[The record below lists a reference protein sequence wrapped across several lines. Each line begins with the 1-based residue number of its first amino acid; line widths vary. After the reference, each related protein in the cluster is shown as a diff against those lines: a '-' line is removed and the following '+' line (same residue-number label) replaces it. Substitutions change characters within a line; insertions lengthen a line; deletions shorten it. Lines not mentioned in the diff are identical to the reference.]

1 MQCVLLAELAILVEF
16 DSVWI
21 ILLVLVGL
29 VVATLALSA
38 GQRNCIAHF
47 MHSLLNINILTKHCS
62 RNVTSIIYHKRATM
76 SI

>member
-1 MQCVLLAELAILVEF
+1 MQSVLLAELAILVEF
-16 DSVWI
+16 DSIRIV
-21 ILLVLVGL
+21 LLVLVGL
-29 VVATLALSA
+29 IVAALALSA

>member
-47 MHSLLNINILTKHCS
+47 MHSF
-62 RNVTSIIYHKRATM
+62 
-76 SI
+76 

>member
-1 MQCVLLAELAILVEF
+1 MLLAESAILVELQTI
-16 DSVWI
+16 WI

-29 VVATLALSA
+29 IVATLALSA